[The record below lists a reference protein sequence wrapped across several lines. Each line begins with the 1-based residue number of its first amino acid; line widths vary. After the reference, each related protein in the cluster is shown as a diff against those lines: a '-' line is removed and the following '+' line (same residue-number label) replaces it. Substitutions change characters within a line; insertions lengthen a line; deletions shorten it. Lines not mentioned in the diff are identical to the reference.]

1 MAQTKE
7 DLQRQ
12 LRNKKAQL
20 TRNRNARRAYM
31 DEASKVDELYQRLL
45 GDKRII
51 QGYYNSFKT
60 FSNDKYD
67 LFKGDLNKN
76 IYKANLNTIKQEYKN
91 VISNIDTNLDNLN
104 LKKASLQNQAY
115 QYDGIIGALEKA
127 VNNISTAIQNWV
139 N

>member
-1 MAQTKE
+1 
-7 DLQRQ
+7 
-12 LRNKKAQL
+12 
-20 TRNRNARRAYM
+20 M

-104 LKKASLQNQAY
+104 LKKASSQNQAY